1 MQYLQAGSGS
11 GTAQWRNLMYLL
23 VRTACAAALI
33 FNGSQVLAQAPAP
46 TPLPANPLGEL
57 FKAVQGVVGAVAP
70 PFQNYNPSAAS
81 AATQATA
88 PVVLTGNLAALYAK
102 GTVNG
107 DDLIGTLREIRQTAS
122 AAKSAR
128 AWAALSTTLNGSMAY
143 LQAGIDPTMLLQQL
157 GSKLVLDM
165 IKSQIGDVAMKALDQ
180 HMQAMLDD
188 PSAWSKESI
197 SLPAAAGLTEE
208 QATRMLTLATLT
220 VAARLTGQMLDKANK
235 DFDSLKT
242 DYAKLLD
249 QREKAARLLFDA
261 LAQRAKA
268 LQAGSAVDQDLSTA
282 LSADD
287 FKFIDSDV
295 GRMTVKD
302 FAKDLAAQNLA
313 LSYLGKKDPTAFQD
327 YERQADDYVV
337 RGRAYM
343 RTISG
348 AVAFGG
354 LIFTFGQT
362 MEAVASEKQA
372 GSLLTSMPLGF
383 EFIKAAGPVAFA
395 VADASARGVVLQP
408 ASGLIDSVKSIFSG
422 GGKMKAFMIADGDA
436 PQVYGAANDV
446 YATLGKGD
454 GQALLHEALFR
465 TDESGLL
472 AGVMRCDVG
481 EAGRML
487 DTAIA
492 KEQRAKFAQ
501 GFFGGDRDREGFSF
515 NNTLEVRDADAG
527 ELARRVLL
535 QDHRQRSDIAD
546 PQRRA
551 AVADVQND
559 AASQY
564 AKWTD
569 EQLMRLIFANRDG
582 AKAVHATL
590 TLGPVNIRPQPTMQA
605 IYAYEALADAC
616 RQETFAVAAAAP
628 PVAPAALVQPAT
640 AKPASNKARNPKPKP
655 KPSK

>member
-1 MQYLQAGSGS
+1 MHS
-11 GTAQWRNLMYLL
+11 L
-23 VRTACAAALI
+23 VRATCAAVLI
-33 FNGSQVLAQAPAP
+33 VNGSQAFAQNPPADP
-46 TPLPANPLGEL
+46 RPANPLGDL
-57 FKAVQGVVGAVAP
+57 FRAVQGVMGGVAP
-70 PFQNYNPSAAS
+70 LPQAYNPSAAS
-81 AATQATA
+81 AAAQATA
-88 PVVLTGNLAALYAK
+88 PIVLTGNLATLYAK
-102 GTVNG
+102 GTVTG
-107 DDLIGTLREIRQTAS
+107 DDLIGTLREIRQTAA
-122 AAKSAR
+122 AAKNAR
-128 AWAALSTTLNGSMAY
+128 TWAALSTTMNGSMAY
-143 LQAGIDPTMLLQQL
+143 LQAGVDPTMLLQQL

-165 IKSQIGDVAMKALDQ
+165 VKSQIGDVAMKALDQ

-188 PSAWSKESI
+188 PAAWSKESI
-197 SLPAAAGLTEE
+197 ILPAAAGLTEE

-261 LAQRAKA
+261 LSLRAKA
-268 LQAGSAVDQDLSTA
+268 LQAGSAIDEDLSA
-282 LSADD
+282 AFSAED

-313 LSYLGKKDPTAFQD
+313 LSFLGKKDPAALQD

-362 MEAVASEKQA
+362 MEAVASEKQ
-372 GSLLTSMPLGF
+372 GGVLLPSMLLGL
-383 EFIKAAGPVAFA
+383 EFIKAAGRVGD
-395 VADASARGVVLQP
+395 ADVDAATRGVVLEP
-408 ASGLIDSVKSIFSG
+408 ASGLIDSVKNIFG
-422 GGKMKAFMIADGDA
+422 GFNKMKAFMIADGDA
-436 PQVYGAANDV
+436 PQVYGSSGDV
-446 YATLGKGD
+446 YAALGKGT
-454 GQALLHEALFR
+454 GQALLQDALFR
-465 TDESGLL
+465 PDESGLL
-472 AGVMRCDVG
+472 AGVMRCDLG

-492 KEQRAKFAQ
+492 KDQRAKFAQ
-501 GFFGGDRDREGFSF
+501 DFFGSTQASEGFSF
-515 NNTLEVRDADAG
+515 SNTLEARDALAG
-527 ELARRVLL
+527 DLARNVLL

-546 PQRRA
+546 PQRRT
-551 AVADVQND
+551 AVAEAQSE
-559 AASQY
+559 AAAQY
-564 AKWTD
+564 SKWTD

-590 TLGPVNIRPQPTMQA
+590 ALGPVNIRPQPTMQA
-605 IYAYEALADAC
+605 IYAYEALAGAC

-628 PVAPAALVQPAT
+628 PAAPAAIPEPVVQQAAAP
-640 AKPASNKARNPKPKP
+640 KPTGNKQRTSKPKP

>member
-1 MQYLQAGSGS
+1 
-11 GTAQWRNLMYLL
+11 MYSLIR
-23 VRTACAAALI
+23 VACATALI
-33 FNGSQVLAQAPAP
+33 VNGSQAMAQTPAPA
-46 TPLPANPLGEL
+46 PLPANPLGEL
-57 FKAVQGVVGAVAP
+57 FKAVHGVVGGVASP
-70 PFQNYNPSAAS
+70 LQNYNPSAAS
-81 AATQATA
+81 AAAQATA
-88 PVVLTGNLAALYAK
+88 PVVLKGNLAALYAK
-102 GTVNG
+102 GTVTG
-107 DDLIGTLREIRQTAS
+107 EDLIGTLGEIRQAAS

-128 AWAALSTTLNGSMAY
+128 TWAALSTTMNGSMAY

-157 GSKLVLDM
+157 GSKLVMDM
-165 IKSQIGDVAMKALDQ
+165 IKSQVGDVAMKALDQ

-188 PSAWSKESI
+188 PAAWSKESI
-197 SLPAAAGLTEE
+197 VLPAAAGLTEE

-268 LQAGSAVDQDLSTA
+268 LQAGGAVDQDLSTA
-282 LSADD
+282 LSAED
-287 FKFIDSDV
+287 FKFIDGDV

-327 YERQADDYVV
+327 YERQADDYVI

-343 RTISG
+343 RTLSG

-362 MEAVASEKQA
+362 MEAVAREKQA

-395 VADASARGVVLQP
+395 VVDASARGVVLQP
-408 ASGLIDSVKSIFSG
+408 ASGLIDSVKNIFGG

-436 PQVYGAANDV
+436 PQVYGSANDV
-446 YATLGKGD
+446 YATLGKGG

-472 AGVMRCDVG
+472 AGVMRCDIG

-501 GFFGGDRDREGFSF
+501 GFFGGTQESEGFSF
-515 NNTLEVRDADAG
+515 NNTLEVRDSKAG
-527 ELARRVLL
+527 ELARRVVL

-551 AVADVQND
+551 AVAEAQTET
-559 AASQY
+559 ATQY
-564 AKWTD
+564 TKWTD

-590 TLGPVNIRPQPTMQA
+590 ALGSVNIRPQPTMQA

-616 RQETFAVAAAAP
+616 RQETFAVAATAPTVAPVVAVTPTLEQAAP
-628 PVAPAALVQPAT
+628 SRPAN
-640 AKPASNKARNPKPKP
+640 NKARVTKPKP
-655 KPSK
+655 KPAK